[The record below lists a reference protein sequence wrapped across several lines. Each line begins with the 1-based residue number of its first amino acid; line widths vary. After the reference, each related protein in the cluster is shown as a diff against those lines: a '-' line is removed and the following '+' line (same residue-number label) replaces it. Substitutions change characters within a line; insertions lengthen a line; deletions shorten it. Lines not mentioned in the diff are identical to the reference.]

1 MGTLL
6 FIYIY
11 IFIYFK
17 KGMSTL
23 LVYNIS
29 PKKRKKKK
37 EKKISV
43 FGNGGANHPRLTFK
57 KKKKNLIDKLECH
70 LS

>member
-1 MGTLL
+1 
-6 FIYIY
+6 
-11 IFIYFK
+11 
-17 KGMSTL
+17 MSTL

-29 PKKRKKKK
+29 PKKEKKKKEKRKKKK

-57 KKKKNLIDKLECH
+57 KKKKI
-70 LS
+70 

>member
-1 MGTLL
+1 
-6 FIYIY
+6 
-11 IFIYFK
+11 
-17 KGMSTL
+17 MSTL

-43 FGNGGANHPRLTFK
+43 FGNGGANQPRLTFK